1 MALQKKISTQKLK
14 KRVGQ
19 TVRVMLDGPSHE
31 TDLVWEARLEG
42 MAPEI
47 DGKVYVTEFTGVTE
61 AADLPSP
68 GTMATLEV
76 TESKAYD
83 LIGRVTQFDKPQ
95 LGSQPFLPASST
107 SPFLILR

>member
-1 MALQKKISTQKLK
+1 
-14 KRVGQ
+14 
-19 TVRVMLDGPSHE
+19 MLEGPSKE
-31 TDLVWEARLEG
+31 TDLVWEARLQG

-47 DGKVYVTEFTGVTE
+47 DGKVYVTEFAGVTE

-68 GTMATLEV
+68 GTMATLEI

-83 LIGRVTQFDKPQ
+83 LIGRVTEFEKPR
-95 LGSQPFLPASST
+95 LGASPLAANDTSS